1 MYFKTSFKIIL
12 KLKCNNEYIKTQMH
26 CINCRCSSIS
36 KTRNS
41 RKNIFKMHS
50 PGPREKINDI
60 KIDRIDFVWK
70 FSYARQRVD
79 GFSRLGVL
87 GVTRFLLTNF
97 IWRQNFIE
105 ISTYPIEF
113 LKSFRNNHRILFFN
127 HRIVKRINCRV

>member
-1 MYFKTSFKIIL
+1 MNAL
-12 KLKCNNEYIKTQMH
+12 KHKCIVLITHTKLSDG
-26 CINCRCSSIS
+26 CRCSSIS

-41 RKNIFKMHS
+41 RKSIFKMLS

-97 IWRQNFIE
+97 I
-105 ISTYPIEF
+105 
-113 LKSFRNNHRILFFN
+113 
-127 HRIVKRINCRV
+127 